1 MQRKLSNFWLR
12 PVHDVCPSELAIWMV
27 RRTPTDIGAAGFQD
41 FLGGLSVGGVGLIA
55 SMGAE
60 IGSLR
65 ALSVRDR
72 LGTCRG
78 QRVGSWSSD
87 CFWGVGASRAL
98 EPDRRPAGVAA
109 PESLPEN
116 AIDTLCVVM

>member
-72 LGTCRG
+72 LGTCVVSAWAHG
-78 QRVGSWSSD
+78 AAIV
-87 CFWGVGASRAL
+87 FGVSEHHELLSRIGDPL
-98 EPDRRPAGVAA
+98 ELPLPSRCRRMLSTRCA
-109 PESLPEN
+109 
-116 AIDTLCVVM
+116 